1 MPGKW
6 FIIIL
11 IPLLA
16 ASSWLFG
23 SIYFADE
30 NQYLAQN
37 NILSKGYKYERI
49 IPAKWRITDSLKNYA
64 GYAYLGTGEG
74 YGGPMAVLTYTD
86 TANVI
91 TDVEVIIHSETHSYY
106 QKLYEENFFQGLLH
120 LHPLKLKNEN
130 EIDIISGATLSCNGI
145 IEGITAG
152 YSKGESDNYQNR
164 LFLLFSGKGIIVI
177 LLFFMGFMIIG
188 IKKMLRA

>member
-23 SIYFADE
+23 SIFFADE
-30 NQYLAQN
+30 NQNLAQK

-49 IPAKWRITDSLKNYA
+49 NPAKWRITDSLKNYA

-74 YGGPMAVLTYTD
+74 YGGPMVVLTYTD
-86 TANVI
+86 TANQI

-106 QKLYEENFFQGLLH
+106 QKIYEHDFFKGLLNS
-120 LHPLKLKNEN
+120 HPLELKMNNEP
-130 EIDIISGATLSCNGI
+130 DVISGATLSCNGI

-152 YSKGESDNYQNR
+152 YVNGESDNYKDKI
-164 LFLLFSGKGIIVI
+164 FSVLDGKVIAVI
-177 LLFFMGFMIIG
+177 LLFFYLYPILCFFT
-188 IKKMLRA
+188 